1 MQRAV
6 FCWRRRTG
14 HKVSEYW
21 YTVELCICGYLRVL
35 LVTLVYVVTCGIHGQ
50 LPRRYKVLLSSC
62 GKKKKKQ
69 NCAPKPFASLYY
81 LALWWWAVPLTLFII
96 QCTWTILEFNEKIL
110 TIKPPPKWVL
120 FGPYSV
126 DYGERNCIGKSTT
139 AQLSGFILDMSR
151 PSAAEHKYSYS
162 LASEYQN
169 PSERK
174 KKFRCKR

>member
-1 MQRAV
+1 MYMWISTRPPRHP
-6 FCWRRRTG
+6 CLC
-14 HKVSEYW
+14 SYLW
-21 YTVELCICGYLRVL
+21 YTRTVAPPLQGFFNKIW
-35 LVTLVYVVTCGIHGQ
+35 Q
-50 LPRRYKVLLSSC
+50 KKK
-62 GKKKKKQ
+62 KKKKKQ

-81 LALWWWAVPLTLFII
+81 LALWWWAVPLTLLII

-139 AQLSGFILDMSR
+139 AQLSGFILNMSR

>member
-1 MQRAV
+1 MYMWISTRPPRHP
-6 FCWRRRTG
+6 CLC
-14 HKVSEYW
+14 SYLW
-21 YTVELCICGYLRVL
+21 YTRTVAPPLQG
-35 LVTLVYVVTCGIHGQ
+35 VVIKLWQ
-50 LPRRYKVLLSSC
+50 
-62 GKKKKKQ
+62 KKKKQ